1 MNSSTDSPILLI
13 SAIPG
18 ELKDIVKNLEPDHAA
33 NVPVYRGNLFGRHVC
48 AASTGSGKV
57 NAAAV
62 LSSLISELTPKAVIT
77 AGVCASVNEGIE
89 IGDIVEVHR
98 CVQYDLNIGKFGLRS
113 GEINGPLPRYITLE
127 PRSTLKQVTAATAD
141 RFLDA
146 AGYASYGNLLDEL
159 EADIVDMESYSWA
172 AACRLHNIACT
183 IFRIVSDT
191 PSHSQ
196 KDFRKFIRGASEAL
210 RIRVEQAVY
219 DTPSEKSPTIL

>member
-1 MNSSTDSPILLI
+1 MSLSTDTPILLI
-13 SAIPG
+13 SAMTE
-18 ELKDIVKNLEPDHAA
+18 ELKDIVKDLEPDHAA
-33 NVPVYRGNLFGRHVC
+33 DLPLFRGTLLGRQVC

-62 LSSLISELTPKAVIT
+62 LSSLISELTPKAVIA
-77 AGVCASVNEGIE
+77 AGVCASVNEEIE

-113 GEINGPLPRYITLE
+113 GEINGPLPRYIALE
-127 PRSTLKQVTAATAD
+127 TRSTLKQATAATAD
-141 RFLDA
+141 GFLDA
-146 AGYASYGNLLDEL
+146 KGYARYGQLLDEL

-172 AACRLHNIACT
+172 AVCRLHHIPCT

-191 PSHSQ
+191 PSRSQ
-196 KDFRKFIRGASEAL
+196 KNFLKFIRGASEAL
-210 RIRVEQAVY
+210 RAQVEQAVY

>member
-1 MNSSTDSPILLI
+1 MPE
-13 SAIPG
+13 
-18 ELKDIVKNLEPDHAA
+18 ELKDIVKDLEPDHAA
-33 NVPVYRGNLFGRHVC
+33 DIPVYRGTLLGRQVC

-62 LSSLISELTPKAVIT
+62 LSSLIRELSPKAVIA
-77 AGVCASVNEGIE
+77 AGVCASVNEEIE

-113 GEINGPLPRYITLE
+113 GEINGPLPRYITIE
-127 PRSTLKQVTAATAD
+127 TRSTLKQVTAATAD

-146 AGYASYGNLLDEL
+146 AGYVSYGQLLDEL

-172 AACRLHNIACT
+172 AVCRLHHIPCT

-191 PSHSQ
+191 PSRPQ
-196 KDFRKFIRGASEAL
+196 KDFRRFIIQASKAL
-210 RIRVEQAVY
+210 HARVEQAVY